1 MRNAE
6 PPRLRRYLSLSIR
19 KTKRLLEFL
28 AYGVFDALALIG
40 HKPRP
45 DPARTA
51 IVNLELL
58 GDYVLWL
65 PYGQALVWHLHNEG
79 REVVLVLNAAV
90 AVLAERH
97 FPDCMV
103 VAVDRR
109 RFVRDWRERQR
120 VLRMLHALSVGS
132 AYHLS
137 YPRGTMIVQD
147 AAVRA
152 LGAAAWGFD
161 ATFPDRPWIDRLI
174 SRRLYA
180 RLLPA
185 IDGVHQTQR
194 HRAFLQAVR
203 VPAALLAPVAD
214 FSSGLE
220 APCDVPYLVIAPGAS
235 EGQRCWPAD
244 QFVAVA
250 RRILTQHQDWRCLV
264 VGTAAER
271 AMAEQISMA
280 LGERADNRA
289 GCTDVL
295 GLVGCIAH
303 ARLVVG
309 NDSAAVHIAAACG
322 VPGVAVVG
330 GGHYQRCFPYDP
342 REAHVRRLPVTV
354 ARPMDCFG
362 CDWICRYRVAVGRP
376 FPCIEAV
383 TGEAV
388 CAAVETALVKP
399 SKSPQG

>member
-1 MRNAE
+1 MGNAE

-19 KTKRLLEFL
+19 KSKRLLEFL
-28 AYGVFDALALIG
+28 AYGVFDVMALIG

-45 DPARTA
+45 DPVRTV

-65 PYGQALVWHLHNEG
+65 PYGQALVRHLHNEG
-79 REVVLVLNAAV
+79 REVVLVLNAGV
-90 AVLAERH
+90 TMLAERH

-120 VLRMLHALSVGS
+120 VLRMLRPLNAGLT
-132 AYHLS
+132 YHIS
-137 YPRGTMIVQD
+137 YPRDAIVED
-147 AAVRA
+147 AVVRA

-161 ATFPDRPWIDRLI
+161 ATFSDRPWIDCAH

-180 RLLPA
+180 QLLPA
-185 IDGVHQTQR
+185 IDSVHQTQR
-194 HRAFLQAVR
+194 HRAFLQAVT
-203 VPAALLAPVAD
+203 VPAALVAPVAD

-220 APCDVPYLVIAPGAS
+220 APSGGQYFVIAPGAS
-235 EGQRCWPAD
+235 EGKRRWLTE
-244 QFVAVA
+244 QFLSVA
-250 RRILTQHQDWRCLV
+250 RRILDRHQGWRCLV

-271 AMAEQISMA
+271 AMAEQIA
-280 LGERADNRA
+280 AILGERADNLA

-295 GLVGCIAH
+295 GFVGYIAN
-303 ARLVVG
+303 ARLVLG

-330 GGHYQRCFPYDP
+330 GGHYARCFPYDP
-342 REAHVRRLPVTV
+342 CEAPVGRLPVTV

-383 TGEAV
+383 TSEAV
-388 CAAVETALVKP
+388 LAAVETAMVEP

>member
-1 MRNAE
+1 VN
-6 PPRLRRYLSLSIR
+6 LSIR

-58 GDYVLWL
+58 GDYVLWV
-65 PYGQALVWHLHNEG
+65 PYGQALVRHLQNEG

-90 AVLAERH
+90 AALAERH

-120 VLRMLHALSVGS
+120 VLHTLRPLGAGLS
-132 AYHLS
+132 YHIS
-137 YPRGTMIVQD
+137 YPRDAIVGD
-147 AAVRA
+147 AVVHG

-161 ATFPDRPWIDRLI
+161 ATFADRHWIDRLT

-185 IDGVHQTQR
+185 IDDVHQTQR

-203 VPAALLAPVAD
+203 VPAALVAPVAD

-235 EGQRCWPAD
+235 EGQRRWPAD

-250 RRILTQHQDWRCLV
+250 RRILTQHPDWRCLV

-271 AMAEQISMA
+271 AMAEQISVA

-295 GLVGCIAH
+295 GLVGCIAY

-342 REAHVRRLPVTV
+342 REAPVRRLPVTV

-362 CDWICRYRVAVGRP
+362 CDWICRYRVTVGQP
-376 FPCIEAV
+376 FPCIAEVPAELVLAEVEA
-383 TGEAV
+383 
-388 CAAVETALVKP
+388 ALVEA
-399 SKSPQG
+399 SKSPQA